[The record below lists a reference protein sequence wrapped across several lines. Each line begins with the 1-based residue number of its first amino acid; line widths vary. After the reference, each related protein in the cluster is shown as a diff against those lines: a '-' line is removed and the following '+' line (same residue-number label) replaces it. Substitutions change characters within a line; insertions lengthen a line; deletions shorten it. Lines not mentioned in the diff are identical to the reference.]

1 MPPLPRAL
9 AAPAILHKPKGS
21 DVAWNGHLG
30 PRRFS
35 PQAHGPW
42 EPSGVTCREQEPLT
56 SFVLP
61 WGEALGR
68 KRGGERKKKKKHLCV
83 SLTSIGAH
91 GSHASGHSHLLV
103 PPWPCIPRGAHPAW
117 AALLAGPLTAL
128 GHPSCSRSRCH
139 RTPRAH
145 VGQSHEGFEPTW
157 GTRAP
162 ARRIVAGRVTLPK
175 PRCLQQ
181 SC

>member
-68 KRGGERKKKKKHLCV
+68 KRGGERKKKKASLCITHV
-83 SLTSIGAH
+83 HRSTRFSRFWPQPLAGATVAVYSQG
-91 GSHASGHSHLLV
+91 GSPCMGCPSCRTPHSSWPPLLQPV
-103 PPWPCIPRGAHPAW
+103 PLPQDTEGSRGTEPRG
-117 AALLAGPLTAL
+117 L
-128 GHPSCSRSRCH
+128 
-139 RTPRAH
+139 
-145 VGQSHEGFEPTW
+145 
-157 GTRAP
+157 
-162 ARRIVAGRVTLPK
+162 
-175 PRCLQQ
+175 
-181 SC
+181 